1 MEGSGLPRSNQG
13 RFLCEG
19 EAKTRVIEFFNGYFS
34 CEVNLFGYPSLG
46 AGWGLYFV
54 KLRGRVT
61 GYGLPMRPYSL
72 KQVPQSPSP
81 G

>member
-19 EAKTRVIEFFNGYFS
+19 EAKTRVIGPFNGISRVKSIYL
-34 CEVNLFGYPSLG
+34 VIRVWGV
-46 AGWGLYFV
+46 GWGLYFV
-54 KLRGRVT
+54 KLRERAT
-61 GYGLPMRPYSL
+61 GYGVPMRPYSL
-72 KQVPQSPSP
+72 KQVPQCPSP